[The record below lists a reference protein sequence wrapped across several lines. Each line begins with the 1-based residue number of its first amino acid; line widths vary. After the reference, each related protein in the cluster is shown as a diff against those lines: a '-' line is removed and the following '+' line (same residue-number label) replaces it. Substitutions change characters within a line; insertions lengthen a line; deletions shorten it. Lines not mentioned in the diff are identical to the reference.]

1 LPAGSPP
8 CHGVGRG
15 LNNRRNDENAP
26 GSFPGRCYFRQVRGN
41 RRQRYPRPILTPPPT
56 PTSATQPDE
65 PPGRPSAPRVST
77 MYPRLTGPPT
87 AATPPATYAPHPCRR
102 SGLRRKCPRAS
113 ARQAKAP
120 SEAPP
125 PTEAEKRVRPV
136 VRSATKGP
144 TTTNAGSD
152 DVTIPWIPI
161 SPICCVFPGV
171 ALRAAPAATSS
182 SVQGKCI
189 RDSYIGGE

>member
-8 CHGVGRG
+8 RRGVGRS

-26 GSFPGRCYFRQVRGN
+26 GSSPGRCYFRQDRGN
-41 RRQRYPRPILTPPPT
+41 RRQRYPRPILAPPPI

-77 MYPRLTGPPT
+77 MYPRSTGPPT
-87 AATPPATYAPHPCRR
+87 AASPPATYAPHPCRR
-102 SGLRRKCPRAS
+102 SGLSRKCPKAS

-125 PTEAEKRVRPV
+125 PTEAEIRVRPE
-136 VRSATKGP
+136 VRSAPKGP
-144 TTTNAGSD
+144 NTTKAGSD

-161 SPICCVFPGV
+161 SPICWVFPGV
-171 ALRAAPAATSS
+171 ALRAAQPATSS
-182 SVQGKCI
+182 SVQGKGI
-189 RDSYIGGE
+189 RDGYIGGE

>member
-8 CHGVGRG
+8 HRGVGRG
-15 LNNRRNDENAP
+15 LNHRRNDENAP

-41 RRQRYPRPILTPPPT
+41 RRQRYPRPILAPPPI

-77 MYPRLTGPPT
+77 IYPRSTGPPT
-87 AATPPATYAPHPCRR
+87 AATPPATYAPHPRRR
-102 SGLRRKCPRAS
+102 SGLSRKCPKAS
-113 ARQAKAP
+113 ARHANSP

-125 PTEAEKRVRPV
+125 PTEAEKRVRPE
-136 VRSATKGP
+136 VRRAPYAPRTAS
-144 TTTNAGSD
+144 AGSD
-152 DVTIPWIPI
+152 AVTTPWTPI

-171 ALRAAPAATSS
+171 ALRAAEAATSS
-182 SVQGKCI
+182 SAQGKCI
-189 RDSYIGGE
+189 RDGYIGRE